1 MALKKGFSVSQML
14 VIISL
19 ALFMLMLLFPFYYV
33 LMISVMPNQN
43 YVSQAYHLFPKGF
56 TLEYYKLVFT
66 DKRMLN
72 AFGISIFVTVVGT
85 FLNVMVSAA
94 GAYVITKSELLWH
107 KFLNLMIIIPLMF
120 GGGLVPLYLVIKGL
134 GLTGS
139 IWGLILPFICNSFYI
154 ILMKNFFVGLP
165 VELEEAAKI
174 DGAKEIK
181 VFTQIILPLSK
192 PILAVMTLFYGVFRW
207 NEFFWS
213 GIIVGPDKYPMMV
226 LLKQLIRRVDSQMQV
241 QLPGLVP
248 MSLTSAIIVVMVIP
262 IVLVSPLIQKHF
274 VKGMILGAVKS

>member
-1 MALKKGFSVSQML
+1 MVKQRNNTSQVLIVAGLTAFML
-14 VIISL
+14 V
-19 ALFMLMLLFPFYYV
+19 LLFPFYYV
-33 LMISVMPNQN
+33 VMISVMPNQN
-43 YVSQAYHLFPKGF
+43 YATQAYHLLPDGF
-56 TLEYYKLVFT
+56 TLEYYKLIFT

-72 AFGISIFVTVVGT
+72 AVGVSIVVTVIGT
-85 FLNVMVSAA
+85 FLNVMVSAS
-94 GAYVITKSELLWH
+94 GAYILTKSQLFWH
-107 KFLNLMIIIPLMF
+107 KWLNLMVIIPLMF
-120 GGGLVPLYLVIKGL
+120 GGGLIPLYLVIKGL
-134 GLTGS
+134 SLTGS
-139 IWGLILPFICNSFYI
+139 IWGMILPFICNSFYI
-154 ILMKNFFVGLP
+154 ILMKNFFSGLP

-174 DGAKEIK
+174 DGAKELK
-181 VFTQIILPLSK
+181 VFTQIIMPLSK

-213 GIIVGPDKYPMMV
+213 GIVVGPDKYPMMV
-226 LLKQLIRRVDSQMQV
+226 LLKQLIRRVDSQMQI

>member
-1 MALKKGFSVSQML
+1 MTQRKGFSASQL
-14 VIISL
+14 LIIGGL
-19 ALFMLMLLFPFYYV
+19 AFFMLILLFPLYYV
-33 LMISVMPNQN
+33 LIISVMPNQN
-43 YVSQAYHLFPKGF
+43 YVTQAYHLFPKGF
-56 TLEYYKLVFT
+56 TLEYYELIFT

-72 AFGISIFVTVVGT
+72 AVRISIFVTIVGT

-94 GAYVITKSELLWH
+94 GAYVLTKSHLLWH
-107 KFLNLMIIIPLMF
+107 KWLNLMVIIPLMF
-120 GGGLVPLYLVIKGL
+120 GGGLIPLYLVIKAL

-139 IWGLILPFICNSFYI
+139 LWGLILPFVCNSFYI
-154 ILMKNFFVGLP
+154 ILMKNFFSSLP
-165 VELEEAAKI
+165 VELEEAARM

-181 VFTQIILPLSK
+181 VFTQIVMPLSK

-226 LLKQLIRRVDSQMQV
+226 LLKQLIRRVDSQMQI

-248 MSLTSAIIVVMVIP
+248 MSLTSSIIVVMVIP

>member
-1 MALKKGFSVSQML
+1 ML
-14 VIISL
+14 VKKRAPLSQVFIVAGL
-19 ALFMLMLLFPFYYV
+19 TAFMLLLLFPFYYV
-33 LMISVMPNQN
+33 VMISVMPNQN
-43 YVSQAYHLFPKGF
+43 YVTQAYHLLPSGF
-56 TLEYYKLVFT
+56 TLEYYKLIFT

-72 AFGISIFVTVVGT
+72 AVAVSMIVTVIGT
-85 FLNVMVSAA
+85 FLNVLVSAA
-94 GAYVITKSELLWH
+94 GGYVLTKGQLLWQ
-107 KFLNLMIIIPLMF
+107 KWLNMMVIIPLMF
-120 GGGLVPLYLVIKGL
+120 GGGLIPLYLVIKGL
-134 GLTGS
+134 HLTGS
-139 IWGLILPFICNSFYI
+139 LWGLILPFICNSFYI
-154 ILMKNFFVGLP
+154 ILMKNFFASLP
-165 VELEEAAKI
+165 VELEEAARM
-174 DGAKEIK
+174 DGAKELK

-226 LLKQLIRRVDSQMQV
+226 LLKQLIRRVDSQMQI